1 MHVESRKQ
9 RPVAVT
15 SIAVLMIIGV
25 IALLVIG
32 TIVVL
37 FGTGIAR
44 IGYLVWA
51 IPTVIAYAVTVYGL
65 CSGKKWAWT
74 VTLVL
79 SVIQILLYVVS
90 IAIGSGRGVAIP
102 ILINA
107 IIIYYLYGR
116 NVKEF
121 FGRR

>member
-25 IALLVIG
+25 IALLIIG
-32 TIVVL
+32 MIIVL
-37 FGTGIAR
+37 FGTGFAR
-44 IGYLVWA
+44 IGFLKWT

-65 CSGKKWAWT
+65 WNGKKWAWT
-74 VTLVL
+74 VTLIL
-79 SVIQILLYVVS
+79 SVIQILLSAVS
-90 IAIGSGRGVAIP
+90 IALGSGRGVAIP
-102 ILINA
+102 IIVNA
-107 IIIYYLYGR
+107 IVIYYLYGR